1 MRQFPALTLDDI
13 ALRETL
19 KDAHIP
25 ALMTS
30 LACITGDMSYV
41 RGPVRPVTEPLSD
54 SDDGLSE
61 EERESIRETALAV
74 LGRYRD
80 GGCVLPPLL
89 CDDAIQ
95 ELITFITGLPV
106 PEGYM
111 PLLQEELAIDD
122 RDARAIQIK
131 GVIPDKAIANFRVL
145 IIGSGMSGILA
156 AIRLQQQGISF
167 LMVDKNER
175 VGGTW
180 WENTYPGCRVDSP
193 NHLYSYMFDR
203 NDDWPSYFST
213 RKSLFDY
220 FENCV
225 ERHALMENVLL
236 GTRVDKATFDEA
248 ARQWSVEMIGPDG
261 PQTMRFNAIITAVGQ
276 LNIPKFPEVPGL
288 DVFKGIK
295 FHSARWEHQHDL
307 RGKRVAVIGTG
318 ASATQFVPEIAG
330 QPAHMT
336 VFQRSA
342 PWLLPTPNYHDD
354 VAPGQLLLFRCV
366 PYYAKWFRL
375 WLFRRDAAD
384 GALPFLFADK
394 TWRDR
399 SLAVGAANEELRK
412 ELIEYL
418 REQVGDLPDL
428 LEKSIP
434 DYPPGGK
441 RPLRD
446 CGVWLSTL
454 RREDVDLIDSPI
466 SKITETGLITEDGR
480 SVEVDIIIFGTGF
493 HADKLLWP
501 MEITGVG
508 GLKLSEEWADGP
520 RALKGATVPGFP
532 NLFSLYGPNTNIVV
546 GSSIIFFSECTMRYV
561 MGCLRMLLQHGHAAM
576 QCKREVYD
584 AYNRKIDAENLETAW
599 GAPGVR
605 SWYKNK
611 AGRVTQNWPGTHLG
625 YWEITKSPD
634 PGEFEFL

>member
-1 MRQFPALTLDDI
+1 MRQFPLLTLDDI

-30 LACITGDMSYV
+30 LACITGDMSFV
-41 RGPVRPVTEPLSD
+41 RGAIRPVTEPLSD

-61 EERESIRETALAV
+61 EEREAIRETAVAV
-74 LGRYRD
+74 LVKYRD

-89 CDDAIQ
+89 SDDEIQ

-111 PLLQEELAIDD
+111 PLLQEELDIDD
-122 RDARAIQIK
+122 RDGRAIQIK
-131 GVIPDKAIANFRVL
+131 GVIPDEAIAKFRVL

-156 AIRLQQQGISF
+156 AIRLQQQGMPF

-193 NHLYSYMFDR
+193 NHLYSYIFNR

-213 RKSLFDY
+213 RKSLFEY
-220 FENCV
+220 FDNCV
-225 ERHALMENVLL
+225 DCYGLMENIRLR
-236 GTRVDKATFDEA
+236 THVDRATFDEA
-248 ARQWSVEMIGPDG
+248 TGQWSVVMTGPDG
-261 PQTMRFNAIITAVGQ
+261 PQTACFNAIITAVGQ
-276 LNIPKFPEVPGL
+276 LNIPKIPEVPGL
-288 DVFKGIK
+288 DAFKGIK

-354 VAPGQLLLFRCV
+354 VAPAQLFLFRCI

-394 TWRDR
+394 TWSDR
-399 SLAVGAANEELRK
+399 SVAVGAANEELRT
-412 ELIEYL
+412 ELVEYL
-418 REQVGDLPDL
+418 REQVRDVPEL

-446 CGVWLSTL
+446 CGVWLATL
-454 RREDVDLIDSPI
+454 RRDDVDLIDSPI
-466 SKITETGLITEDGR
+466 AEVSEAGLITEDGR
-480 SVEVDIIIFGTGF
+480 SVAVDVIIFGTGF
-493 HADKLLWP
+493 HADKFLWP
-501 MEITGVG
+501 MEITGLG
-508 GLKLSEEWADGP
+508 GRKLSEEWADGP
-520 RALKGATVPGFP
+520 RAFKGATVPGFP
-532 NLFSLYGPNTNIVV
+532 NLFCLYGPNTNIVV

-561 MGCLRMLLQHGHAAM
+561 TGCLKMLLQQGHAAM

-611 AGRVTQNWPGTHLG
+611 SGRVTQNWPGTHLA
-625 YWEITKSPD
+625 YWEMTKAPD
-634 PGEFEFL
+634 PAEFEFS